1 MNVFLIIVLSII
13 VIAISSVNFRP
24 GRNKQAIKALSERK
38 AKAAQDFI
46 EIYPGFHL
54 FWSLVS
60 LLATIWITC
69 LAALSWGLVAGC
81 FIALII
87 IALAKLLGARLT
99 NLADEL
105 LVQNA
110 GVIVKY
116 FKWTE
121 IFNSLVTGR
130 ADDPLEDTDE
140 LVELLHNSHIDC
152 PTQLA
157 IEKTI
162 KLRSEPVE
170 SISTKWANV
179 NKIGYRDRL
188 TPKRI
193 DELFQSGQK
202 VFPVI
207 RNDENDIVGL
217 LHFNDISTIGSK
229 EKHLLSSMQR
239 NFATCEVGTSID
251 DVLHLMAENETTV
264 AVVMKN
270 KKVQGLVTLSD
281 ILAIKPICE

>member
-1 MNVFLIIVLSII
+1 MNIFLIIILSII
-13 VIAISSVNFRP
+13 VIAISSVNFRA
-24 GRNKQAIKALSERK
+24 GRNKQAIKALSGRK

-46 EIYPGFHL
+46 EIYPGFRL

-99 NLADEL
+99 GLADEL
-105 LVQNA
+105 LLQNA

-116 FKWTE
+116 FKWTK
-121 IFNSLVTGR
+121 ILNSLVTSR
-130 ADDPLEDTDE
+130 SDDPIEDTDE

-162 KLRSEPVE
+162 KLRREPIELV
-170 SISTKWANV
+170 STKWASV

-207 RNDENDIVGL
+207 RADENDVVGL
-217 LHFNDISTIGSK
+217 LHFNDISTIDAK

-239 NFATCEVGTSID
+239 NFATCEVGTTIG
-251 DVLHLMAENETTV
+251 DVLQMMADSETTV

-281 ILAIKPICE
+281 ILAVKPICQ